1 MAQPEKRTDLVGAW
15 RNAMEACGRGDR
27 LLIQDTEGKL
37 LYSHDG
43 EGLTTLVVVHRD
55 EFEDSGFHKA
65 VVDAHR
71 DFLDRQ
77 KS

>member
-1 MAQPEKRTDLVGAW
+1 MAQPERRTDLVGAW
-15 RNAMEACGRGDR
+15 RNAMVACDRGDR
-27 LLIQDTEGKL
+27 LVIQDTEGKL

-43 EGLTTLVVVHRD
+43 EGLTTLVVVHHD
-55 EFEDSGFHKA
+55 EFEESGFHKA